1 MPFAAAT
8 IPSTTAVIAA
18 YRQRQLGW
26 PFERLLSLIVRVM
39 VVVTISA
46 AAANELID
54 HTKGRLL
61 QGDGAPPSGQR
72 QCRG

>member
-1 MPFAAAT
+1 MPFAAAAT
-8 IPSTTAVIAA
+8 IPSTTAVIA
-18 YRQRQLGW
+18 YRQRQLRW

-72 QCRG
+72 RRCC